1 MLVEAAVR
9 QTQASTQG
17 TWKVRRESV
26 GSKRAGGWELQ
37 REGQQ
42 VRRRRAAALRV
53 GTPDATLSAVGG
65 LAAFNAFVERE
76 GVDRELRRQFGHLK
90 KRRGVVYPMH
100 EQLRLLID
108 ASVAGAKRVFDFE
121 WLAGDAVFKHLA
133 GGAVPSIDVVYDDLR
148 RFGEKEIA
156 ALEALVAKH
165 GLEALRR
172 KRHRELTVDID
183 TTVEVLFG
191 EQEGALAGP
200 NPRYKGRPS
209 YHPILARIAETDT
222 VVGARLRPGN
232 TGFGVDD
239 AAVVEQWLA
248 AVHRAAPRAIVT
260 VRIDAGGDCAA
271 LMDAIDRSKSHFVI
285 KAKLTSKL
293 RCAISSPKTK
303 WHTVDRDAF
312 GRPTRQVAEVDFA
325 RPGWP
330 SRYRVVAVRTTE
342 RDAGKQVCLWE
353 GLDYSVHAYITNDT
367 ERDLDTLVRL
377 YDGRAGVEPLIAE
390 LKNGFGIGKVSTSAF
405 DANAAAFLIK
415 LLAYNLLRRWVATD
429 RPHYAAWRAAWIRRA
444 CICVPA
450 RLLRSSGRWYL
461 RLAPRPLLN

>member
-1 MLVEAAVR
+1 M
-9 QTQASTQG
+9 
-17 TWKVRRESV
+17 RRAEI
-26 GSKRAGGWELQ
+26 GSKRAVGRELQ
-37 REGQQ
+37 RAGRQ
-42 VRRRRAAALRV
+42 VRRRRAAALRF
-53 GTPDATLSAVGG
+53 GAPDGSLSAVGG
-65 LAAFNAFVERE
+65 LAAFNAFVERD
-76 GVDRELRRQFGHLK
+76 GVDRELREQFGHLK

-133 GGAVPSIDVVYDDLR
+133 GGAVPSIDVIYDDLR
-148 RFGEKEIA
+148 RFGPKEIS

-165 GLEALRR
+165 GLAALRQEQ
-172 KRHRELTVDID
+172 HQELTIDID

-191 EQEGALAGP
+191 QQEGALAGP
-200 NPRYKGRPS
+200 NPRYHGRPS

-239 AAVVEQWLA
+239 AQVIEQWLA
-248 AVHRAAPRAIVT
+248 AVHAAAPKAILT

-271 LMDAIDRSKSHFVI
+271 LMDAIDRSKAHFLI
-285 KAKLTSKL
+285 KAKLTRKL
-293 RCAISSPKTK
+293 RWAIASEKTK
-303 WHTVDRDAF
+303 WRTVDRDAF
-312 GRPTRQVAEVDFA
+312 GRPTRQVAEIDFA
-325 RPGWP
+325 RPGWSP
-330 SRYRVVAVRTTE
+330 KYRVIAVRTTE
-342 RDAGKQVCLWE
+342 RDVGKQVCLWE
-353 GLDYSVHAYITNDT
+353 GLDYAVHAYITNDS
-367 ERDLDTLVRL
+367 ERDLEALTCH

-390 LKNGFGIGKVSTSAF
+390 LKNGFGISKVSTSAF

-415 LLAYNLLRRWVATD
+415 LLAYNLLRRWVATKI
-429 RPHYAAWRAAWIRRA
+429 PAAASWRAAWIRHA

-450 RLLRSSGRWYL
+450 RLLRPSGRWEL